1 MGAGPAISAATA
13 ELVAGI
19 DEVGRGCLAGPVYA
33 AAVILP
39 PDHGL
44 NGLRDSK
51 QLSAAQRERLA
62 PLIRARALAW
72 AIGTAD
78 VEEID
83 RHNILQATFLAMR
96 RAVAGLA
103 QQPARCLVDGN
114 QRPPLELPLEM
125 IVGGDA
131 SVDCIMAAAIVA
143 KVARD
148 AVMTSLDG
156 VHPGYGFAQ
165 NKGYGTPAHL
175 AALRERGPCA
185 VHRMSFAPCA
195 QASFQFPV
203 SSFQNRAVSALVS
216 TGSRKPKVGNS
227 PKRKL
232 RGFQNEA
239 ELDSASTG
247 NWKLETGNS
256 PKGAQ

>member
-1 MGAGPAISAATA
+1 MAAGSTIAPATA
-13 ELVAGI
+13 ALVAGI

-44 NGLRDSK
+44 DGLRDSK

-78 VEEID
+78 IEEID
-83 RHNILQATFLAMR
+83 RDNILQATFLAMR

-103 QQPARCLVDGN
+103 LQPVRFLVDGN
-114 QRPPLELPLEM
+114 QRPPLELPVEM

-131 SVDCIMAAAIVA
+131 IVDCIMAAAIVA

-148 AVMTSLDG
+148 AEMVSLNDL
-156 VHPGYGFAQ
+156 HPGYGFAQ
-165 NKGYGTPAHL
+165 NKGYGTPEHL

-185 VHRMSFAPCA
+185 VHRMSFAPCS
-195 QASFQFPV
+195 QASFRFPT
-203 SSFQNRAVSALVS
+203 SR
-216 TGSRKPKVGNS
+216 TGPGPLLLTTR
-227 PKRKL
+227 KRKSNP
-232 RGFQNEA
+232 R
-239 ELDSASTG
+239 
-247 NWKLETGNS
+247 
-256 PKGAQ
+256 